1 MLNRWQKTVVDRQGN
16 VVPWAAL
23 MIRKEADQMPAT
35 VYRDSEGTDP
45 YPTGQ
50 VTADGNGFA
59 YFYAAPGLYRITG
72 QAPAIDW
79 RDVGIG
85 APFDPDAL
93 GTAAAADLIESRY
106 DTGPGR
112 IVTVGGFGVGVPDDE
127 ALEALDVDLDTVLT
141 SGDYYC
147 ADTCTNLPGSLPGF
161 LSVLA
166 GSDPDRKLQ
175 RFVEDAAG
183 GKEYRRILDGT
194 AGVAWQESGGGG
206 GGDPWAMQ
214 VIGKEFS
221 IHPNAPLPPT
231 DDPTFR
237 YIILTAGLDGAGQ
250 YNEGVLTDETVTG
263 SDPTITATAVVSLA
277 GSPMDGQTIDLL
289 NTSRAFLRPGAPGP
303 IVASQNA
310 AHAHTGSTNSA
321 GSHTHTRNVGDS
333 TSGAAEGNRIVS
345 GWDSGRGTLRAS
357 NSSGAHAHTV
367 TINNSG
373 GSEAHPRYI
382 PRVYLMRIL

>member
-45 YPTGQ
+45 YPVGQ

-72 QAPAIDW
+72 QTPAIDW

-106 DTGPGR
+106 DATPGR
-112 IVTVGGFGVGVPDDE
+112 AVTTGGFGMGVPDDG

-237 YIILTAGLDGAGQ
+237 YIILTAGLTGAGQ
-250 YNEGVLTDETVTG
+250 YNEGVLTDETITG
-263 SDPTITATAVVSLA
+263 SDPTITATAVVSLT
-277 GSPMDGQTIDLL
+277 GSPMDGQTIDLI
-289 NTSRAFLRPGAPGP
+289 NTSRVFLRPGPAVGP
-303 IVASQNA
+303 IVDSQNKK
-310 AHAHTGSTNSA
+310 HTHTGTTGSAGNHTHGITYSSEDGSNALRQGGAPRGTNSTNSA
-321 GSHTHTRNVGDS
+321 GAHTHT
-333 TSGAAEGNRIVS
+333 
-345 GWDSGRGTLRAS
+345 L
-357 NSSGAHAHTV
+357 
-367 TINNSG
+367 TIDNSG
-373 GSEAHPRYI
+373 GTEAAPRHI